1 MGISISHS
9 SPTSTN
15 PSWRH
20 LDPTGFN
27 SSPPLHQTTSTIST
41 IITTHQ
47 PSACCDSPLTHRHM
61 SYGLDLTM
69 FEPLAPEM
77 TVTDQDAMNGTMFVK
92 NETEAEVEGIPSMSN
107 QFTAQYAQ
115 MDAVG
120 PSQPPFTSAE
130 AASAGFQP
138 ALPERDEPR
147 SPTSVP
153 TSAPSSYKRQF
164 SPATS
169 RYILSRLHQGS
180 DRKPSSSAPNPRD
193 DKPPAPSK
201 TSDEGALHCPMDLS
215 TLPQTL
221 YLPGATHA
229 ASSIIA
235 LGQPPSAGAKRKR
248 ATGDEAARMSSNLP
262 GYPEPE
268 ILKRPMP
275 RPPSKRKRAKG
286 DGNGH
291 PMCANC
297 KRTSYTS
304 ANRIVLCSCGE
315 AWHQLCHSPEISD
328 EVAADL
334 RRFQCRTCEFEEKE
348 HAKYQRQLALYREA
362 KQEQAEW
369 KKQHNDIERRREKRL
384 ATLPKFPKPEMVGFE
399 AGNASPAEV
408 RDGGV
413 SNCAIPSLTVL
424 QRREYFGDLMQSDL
438 VNLLIFSNELQPG
451 LLADV
456 LVSISKK
463 HPELPIFGSPNWAQ
477 PKVPQQEAQRPRQN
491 NPARPKTSK
500 QRSKTGGVR
509 KIPKTAP
516 APAPAEAADPT
527 TTNEADDDDA
537 LPESWPKAGHGLYAK
552 LKPEKDDPF
561 LFDDND
567 EEAFSHF
574 MVDQRGKQIMEPLV
588 G

>member
-1 MGISISHS
+1 
-9 SPTSTN
+9 
-15 PSWRH
+15 
-20 LDPTGFN
+20 
-27 SSPPLHQTTSTIST
+27 
-41 IITTHQ
+41 
-47 PSACCDSPLTHRHM
+47 M

-69 FEPLAPEM
+69 FGPLAPEA
-77 TVTDQDAMNGTMFVK
+77 TATDQDAMNENMLVN
-92 NETEAEVEGIPSMSN
+92 NETEAQGEGIPPTSTH
-107 QFTAQYAQ
+107 FTAQYAQ

-120 PSQPPFTSAE
+120 PSQPSLTPAE
-130 AASAGFQP
+130 AAPAGVQP
-138 ALPERDEPR
+138 ASLEREEPR
-147 SPTSVP
+147 SPTSAP
-153 TSAPSSYKRQF
+153 TSAPSSAPTSAPSSAPTSATTSAPSSYKRQF

-169 RYILSRLHQGS
+169 RYILSRLHHGS
-180 DRKPSSSAPNPRD
+180 DRKLSSSAPNARKD
-193 DKPPAPSK
+193 EPPAPSK
-201 TSDEGALHCPMDLS
+201 TSDERALHCPVDLS

-221 YLPGATHA
+221 HLPDTTHT

-235 LGQPPSAGAKRKR
+235 LSQPPSAGAKRKR
-248 ATGDEAARMSSNLP
+248 AVGDEGARMSSNLP
-262 GYPEPE
+262 AYSEPE
-268 ILKRPMP
+268 ILRRPMP
-275 RPPSKRKRAKG
+275 RPPLKRKRAKG

-291 PMCANC
+291 PMCTNC

-315 AWHQLCHSPEISD
+315 AWHQLCHNPEISD

-334 RRFQCRTCEFEEKE
+334 RRFQCRTCEVEEKE

-384 ATLPKFPKPEMVGFE
+384 ATLPKFPKAEIVGFE
-399 AGNASPAEV
+399 AGNASPAE
-408 RDGGV
+408 
-413 SNCAIPSLTVL
+413 
-424 QRREYFGDLMQSDL
+424 RREYFGDLMQSDL

-491 NPARPKTSK
+491 NPARPKASK

-509 KIPKTAP
+509 KILKT
-516 APAPAEAADPT
+516 APAEAADPAA
-527 TTNEADDDDA
+527 NEADDDDA

-552 LKPEKDDPF
+552 LKPEKEDPF

-574 MVDQRGKQIMEPLV
+574 MVDPRGKQIMEPLV